1 MLLVSSDVGTA
12 TKRGKNKANKRP
24 RTRSKTATVLVD
36 TSTPRSPLFLTS
48 SLSLSISKK
57 KKTQPSLARRSP
69 SDGPG
74 GEEEP
79 PLIELINVSKSFGSK
94 QILRDATIT
103 IRRGEAVGIIGG
115 SGTGKS
121 TTLRL
126 MAGLLA
132 PDSGE
137 VRIAG
142 IPRKG
147 LLSDD
152 PDADG
157 RVRVGL
163 VFQSGALFDSLT
175 VGENV
180 GFLLYEH
187 SDLPEA
193 RVKAAVAD
201 ALASVGLSGVEG
213 LYPAELSGGMRKRVA
228 LARAIVRDRGGG
240 GSGGGGGGGN
250 GGGRTEEEAPH
261 AAHGSS
267 LAAPPRD
274 QVIMYDEPTAGLDPV
289 ASTVIEDLIRSLG
302 PKKRKKKER
311 KNSSSFFGDGGE
323 DGDDDGLD
331 GDCDDSSSPAV
342 CAAHIVVTHQHS
354 TIRRAV
360 DRLVFLHQGS
370 VAWEGTVE
378 EFDASDAPIVRQFR
392 EGRLDGPIK
401 YE

>member
-1 MLLVSSDVGTA
+1 MSDA
-12 TKRGKNKANKRP
+12 
-24 RTRSKTATVLVD
+24 
-36 TSTPRSPLFLTS
+36 
-48 SLSLSISKK
+48 
-57 KKTQPSLARRSP
+57 PSLARRSSSS
-69 SDGPG
+69 SDDN
-74 GEEEP
+74 EP

-94 QILRDATIT
+94 QILRDATIS

-240 GSGGGGGGGN
+240 SGGGGGGGN
-250 GGGRTEEEAPH
+250 GSGSARRRKEEA
-261 AAHGSS
+261 AAASSSPSSS
-267 LAAPPRD
+267 LAAPPPRD

-302 PKKRKKKER
+302 PKRKKKR
-311 KNSSSFFGDGGE
+311 TKKNENSSFFGGGDDGG
-323 DGDDDGLD
+323 DGDDLD
-331 GDCDDSSSPAV
+331 DDSFSSSESSDPAV